1 MRQAC
6 AWQRR
11 KDPRLGTSDLKRW
24 FVILLV
30 LAFATTGLG
39 HDLVGEHATS
49 AASHLHDIASASQ
62 DASGDPL
69 CPEHTG
75 QPHGAA
81 CCMAS
86 GCSLCVSLASPSV
99 LVVSPDTEPAKAQLD
114 VVHLSRTPS
123 PDLRPPKLSVNV

>member
-11 KDPRLGTSDLKRW
+11 KDPRLATSDLRRW
-24 FVILLV
+24 FVFLLV
-30 LAFATTGLG
+30 LAFATSGLG
-39 HDLVGEHATS
+39 HGLVGEHAKS
-49 AASHLHDIASASQ
+49 AASYSHDIASISQ
-62 DASGDPL
+62 DASGEPA

-86 GCSLCVSLASPSV
+86 GCSLCVSLVSPSV
-99 LVVSPDTEPAKAQLD
+99 LVVSPDAEPAEAQLD

-123 PDLRPPKLSVNV
+123 PDLRPPKLSANV